1 MRIPA
6 ATTAALFL
14 SVSTVAL
21 VLTSADAKTKT
32 GGVLGASYHR
42 GAKRHAFAR
51 RSLQP
56 KETDGVELIYP
67 KPLFQPRK
75 HGKTTGDRDENGLLL
90 GHGYMDDLDPRGAT
104 GAEPKPLKSHK
115 GTIESN
121 QVVKQ
126 DGANGDADT
135 PPTIKTPKSK
145 GTDAVG
151 EAAKQDDVDTPPT
164 IKTPKS
170 KGTDAVSEA
179 VKQDAVD
186 SPTTMKTSKSAKGA
200 DATGEAVKQDVNG
213 DIPTNMTPKSK
224 SAKGAMTAGTDA
236 DVDADD
242 TDDTDVREE
251 VVCVPRPGARGPDG
265 MRSDS
270 IGASNKMPKTA
281 KTAKTAKSSKMPKA
295 GKNTRRGMRRLS
307 PKGPNVGKV
316 SSTIDS
322 DCDGLTD
329 AEELELGTDPYDA
342 DSDGDG
348 VSLVRPFINLLWYE
362 SEVLGQNN
370 V

>member
-6 ATTAALFL
+6 ATTAALIL
-14 SVSTVAL
+14 SVSSLAL
-21 VLTSADAKTKT
+21 VPTSADAKTKA

-56 KETDGVELIYP
+56 QETELIYP

-75 HGKTTGDRDENGLLL
+75 HGKTTGDRDEDGLLL
-90 GHGYMDDLDPRGAT
+90 GHGYIDDLDPRGAT
-104 GAEPKPLKSHK
+104 GAEPKTPKSHK

-126 DGANGDADT
+126 DGANGDAVDT
-135 PPTIKTPKSK
+135 PPTMKTPKSK
-145 GTDAVG
+145 GTDANG
-151 EAAKQDDVDTPPT
+151 EAL
-164 IKTPKS
+164 
-170 KGTDAVSEA
+170 
-179 VKQDAVD
+179 KQDA
-186 SPTTMKTSKSAKGA
+186 
-200 DATGEAVKQDVNG
+200 NG

-224 SAKGAMTAGTDA
+224 SAKGAMTADTDVDTDTDVDA
-236 DVDADD
+236 DVDA
-242 TDDTDVREE
+242 DDTDVREE

-265 MRSDS
+265 VRSDS
-270 IGASNKMPKTA
+270 TGDPGAGHKMPKTA

-307 PKGPNVGKV
+307 PKGPKVGKV

-329 AEELELGTDPYDA
+329 KEEMELGTDPYDA

-348 VSLVRPFINLLWYE
+348 VSRVRPNLNLLWYE
-362 SEVLGQNN
+362 SKALGRSN

>member
-1 MRIPA
+1 M
-6 ATTAALFL
+6 
-14 SVSTVAL
+14 
-21 VLTSADAKTKT
+21 
-32 GGVLGASYHR
+32 
-42 GAKRHAFAR
+42 
-51 RSLQP
+51 
-56 KETDGVELIYP
+56 ELIYP

-75 HGKTTGDRDENGLLL
+75 HGKTTGDRDKNGLLL
-90 GHGYMDDLDPRGAT
+90 GHGYMDDLDTRGAT
-104 GAEPKPLKSHK
+104 GAEPKPPKSHK

-126 DGANGDADT
+126 DGANGNADSPSSIT
-135 PPTIKTPKSK
+135 SIKSK
-145 GTDAVG
+145 G
-151 EAAKQDDVDTPPT
+151 K
-164 IKTPKS
+164 
-170 KGTDAVSEA
+170 DAVSEA

-186 SPTTMKTSKSAKGA
+186 SPTTMKTPKSAKGA
-200 DATGEAVKQDVNG
+200 DATGEAVKQDGANG

-242 TDDTDVREE
+242 TDVRQE

-265 MRSDS
+265 TRSDP
-270 IGASNKMPKTA
+270 IGAGNKMPKTA
-281 KTAKTAKSSKMPKA
+281 KTAKTAKSAKMPKA

-307 PKGPNVGKV
+307 PKGPN

-329 AEELELGTDPYDA
+329 AEEMELGTDPYDA

-348 VSLVRPFINLLWYE
+348 VSRVRPYMNLLWYE
-362 SEVLGQNN
+362 SKVLGQSN

>member
-6 ATTAALFL
+6 ATTAALVL
-14 SVSTVAL
+14 SVSSVAL
-21 VLTSADAKTKT
+21 VLTTADAKTKT

-42 GAKRHAFAR
+42 GARRHAFAR

-56 KETDGVELIYP
+56 KEKDGVELIYP

-75 HGKTTGDRDENGLLL
+75 HGKTTGNRAQDGLLL

-104 GAEPKPLKSHK
+104 GAEPKTPKSHK

-135 PPTIKTPKSK
+135 PSSITSI
-145 GTDAVG
+145 
-151 EAAKQDDVDTPPT
+151 
-164 IKTPKS
+164 KS

-186 SPTTMKTSKSAKGA
+186 TPTTTKTPKSAKGV
-200 DATGEAVKQDVNG
+200 DATGEAVKQDANG

-224 SAKGAMTAGTDA
+224 SAKGAMTAGTDTN
-236 DVDADD
+236 VDADD
-242 TDDTDVREE
+242 SDDTDVREE
-251 VVCVPRPGARGPDG
+251 VVCVPRPGGRGPDG
-265 MRSDS
+265 VRSDS
-270 IGASNKMPKTA
+270 ISAGNKMPKTA
-281 KTAKTAKSSKMPKA
+281 KTAKSAKMPKS
-295 GKNTRRGMRRLS
+295 GKNTRRGMQRLS
-307 PKGPNVGKV
+307 PNGPKEGKV

-329 AEELELGTDPYDA
+329 AEEMELGTDPYDA

-348 VSLVRPFINLLWYE
+348 VSRVRPFMNI
-362 SEVLGQNN
+362 V

>member
-104 GAEPKPLKSHK
+104 GAEPKPPKSHK

-126 DGANGDADT
+126 DGANGNADSPSSIT
-135 PPTIKTPKSK
+135 SIKSK
-145 GTDAVG
+145 G
-151 EAAKQDDVDTPPT
+151 K
-164 IKTPKS
+164 
-170 KGTDAVSEA
+170 DAVSEA

-186 SPTTMKTSKSAKGA
+186 SPTTMKTPKSAKGA
-200 DATGEAVKQDVNG
+200 DATGEAVKQDGANG

-224 SAKGAMTAGTDA
+224 SAKGAMTAGTDT
-236 DVDADD
+236 DVDADG

-265 MRSDS
+265 VRSDS
-270 IGASNKMPKTA
+270 IGAGNKMPKSA
-281 KTAKTAKSSKMPKA
+281 KTAKTAKSSKTPKA

-348 VSLVRPFINLLWYE
+348 VSLVRPFINLLWCE

>member
-6 ATTAALFL
+6 ATTAALIL
-14 SVSTVAL
+14 SVSSVAL

-32 GGVLGASYHR
+32 EGVLGASYHR

-126 DGANGDADT
+126 DGANGDA
-135 PPTIKTPKSK
+135 
-145 GTDAVG
+145 
-151 EAAKQDDVDTPPT
+151 DTPPT

>member
-6 ATTAALFL
+6 ATTAALIL
-14 SVSTVAL
+14 SVSSVAL
-21 VLTSADAKTKT
+21 VLNSADAKTKT
-32 GGVLGASYHR
+32 AGVLGASYHR

-56 KETDGVELIYP
+56 KEKDGVELIYP

-75 HGKTTGDRDENGLLL
+75 HGKTTGNRAQDGLLL

-104 GAEPKPLKSHK
+104 GAEPKTPKSHK

-135 PPTIKTPKSK
+135 PSSITSIKSK
-145 GTDAVG
+145 RKDAVG

-164 IKTPKS
+164 VKTPKS
-170 KGTDAVSEA
+170 KVADAVSEA
-179 VKQDAVD
+179 LKQDAVD
-186 SPTTMKTSKSAKGA
+186 TPTTMKTPKSAKGV
-200 DATGEAVKQDVNG
+200 DATGEAVKQDANG

-224 SAKGAMTAGTDA
+224 SAKGAMTAGTDT

-242 TDDTDVREE
+242 TDDADVREE
-251 VVCVPRPGARGPDG
+251 VGV
-265 MRSDS
+265 
-270 IGASNKMPKTA
+270 
-281 KTAKTAKSSKMPKA
+281 TAKTAKSAKMPKS

-307 PKGPNVGKV
+307 PKGPKEGKV

-329 AEELELGTDPYDA
+329 VEEMELGTDPYDA

-348 VSLVRPFINLLWYE
+348 VSRVNILWCE
-362 SEVLGQNN
+362 SKSPGPKQ
-370 V
+370 